1 MSDDARQNAEYRL
14 VVLTIRLD
22 WNIQTVREAL
32 NERAYVVAIRH
43 PNDGPAFGAMNRQ
56 HLEIAVLRRD

>member
-1 MSDDARQNAEYRL
+1 M
-14 VVLTIRLD
+14 RLD

-32 NERAYVVAIRH
+32 NKGAYVVAIRH
-43 PNDGPAFGAMNRQ
+43 PHDGPAFGAMNRQ